1 MISRSLGP
9 EFGGAIGLMFTVANS
24 ISVSVYIIGFVSS
37 LRDLLM
43 DEGVITNNQG
53 VIGGKEHDVRLIGS
67 VTLVVLLA
75 VTLVGMEWVTR
86 AQKILLILLIAAQ
99 ADFMIGAFMGPSEGK
114 TLFDSALLSS

>member
-24 ISVSVYIIGFVSS
+24 VSVSVYIIGFVSS
-37 LRDLLM
+37 LRDLLT
-43 DEGVITNNQG
+43 DVVPDFNG
-53 VIGGKEHDVRLIGS
+53 VIGIKVHDIRLIGS

-86 AQKILLILLIAAQ
+86 AQKILLVLLIAAQ

-114 TLFDSALLSS
+114 T

>member
-24 ISVSVYIIGFVSS
+24 ISVSVYIIGFCSS
-37 LRDLLM
+37 LRNLLT
-43 DEGVITNNQG
+43 DYDKDFHGL
-53 VIGGKEHDVRLIGS
+53 IGFGDDDKPDIRLVGS

-86 AQKILLILLIAAQ
+86 VQKILLLLLIAAQ
-99 ADFMIGAFMGPSEGK
+99 FDFVVGAFMGPTDEGEK
-114 TLFDSALLSS
+114 GRV

>member
-37 LRDLLM
+37 LRDLLT
-43 DEGVITNNQG
+43 EQVENFQG
-53 VIGGKEHDVRLIGS
+53 LIGTGTKEPDIRLIGS
-67 VTLVVLLA
+67 ATLVVLLA

-86 AQKILLILLIAAQ
+86 VQKILLLLLVAAQ
-99 ADFMIGAFMGPSEGK
+99 MDFVIGAFMGPSEGK
-114 TLFDSALLSS
+114 N